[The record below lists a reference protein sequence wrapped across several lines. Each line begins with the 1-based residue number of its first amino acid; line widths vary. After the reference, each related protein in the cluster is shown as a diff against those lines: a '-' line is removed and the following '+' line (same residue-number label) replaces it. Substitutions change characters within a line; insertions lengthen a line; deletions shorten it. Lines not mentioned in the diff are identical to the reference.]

1 MSLSQYEKVIQSYKS
16 GVYIPSG
23 DFSMKMCNTWVKQY
37 NKNFDKMTPKQW
49 EDTLNYYSITP
60 KLDSE
65 RLGDQS
71 ILDEGCV
78 DLPMS
83 P

>member
-1 MSLSQYEKVIQSYKS
+1 
-16 GVYIPSG
+16 
-23 DFSMKMCNTWVKQY
+23 MCNTWVKQY
-37 NKNFDKMTPKQW
+37 NKNFDKITPEQW
-49 EDTLNYYSITP
+49 EDTLDYYSIVP
-60 KLDSE
+60 ELDSE

-71 ILDEGCV
+71 ILDEGCA